1 MYIISWGIRQVFS
14 FQNDPKNLD
23 SSYKRDL
30 GLRDC
35 LGRVKFVLQQ
45 NFIGLIKLFVVNRER
60 EKHCL
65 IAK

>member
-1 MYIISWGIRQVFS
+1 MYVISWGIRRVFS
-14 FQNDPKNLD
+14 FQYNPKSLD
-23 SSYKRDL
+23 SSYKMDL
-30 GLRDC
+30 SLRDC